1 MNGDGGG
8 VRVMS
13 RGHGVGIL
21 VCASSEQVVFD
32 VKGLLTMMLMMMMM
46 MMIMMMLMMM
56 MMMMLLM
63 LMMMMISILIT

>member
-46 MMIMMMLMMM
+46 MM
-56 MMMMLLM
+56 LLM